1 MYSAYKLNKQDDNV
15 TERYVGGLA
24 ARCSKVSKQARL
36 VERKF
41 VLFQMLATGVGGVVV
56 VADICPKADPSDK
69 QGVRGFID
77 KVGGGLRHVETV

>member
-1 MYSAYKLNKQDDNV
+1 
-15 TERYVGGLA
+15 
-24 ARCSKVSKQARL
+24 
-36 VERKF
+36 
-41 VLFQMLATGVGGVVV
+41 MLATGVGGVVV